1 MMSFSTTMI
10 QKKRRNN
17 IIVAIAIRSFAEYS
31 TKPLDILKSY
41 GYKLLR
47 NETGERLSEDA
58 LANLLENADGV
69 IAGTENY
76 SQKSLEKAKRLKVI
90 SRVGIGIDNID
101 LEYTSKRG
109 IKVLNTP
116 DAPSWAVAEHTIA
129 MVLSLLKKIPDYNS
143 RIRKGNWKAV
153 EGYMLRDKVVGIV
166 GLGRIGQKVGL
177 LFASL
182 GCRVIGYDPYINTG
196 DVSRVVEV
204 KRDLK
209 DVLRVADILTLHIPL
224 TKENYHFIAEREI
237 EIMKR
242 GSFII
247 NTSRGGVLDEEA
259 LYRALKKGHLAGAGL
274 DVFEKEP
281 YAGPLLKLENVIV
294 TPHVASNA
302 KEARIAMEIEAV
314 NNLISELN
322 RIFKGSIPK

>member
-1 MMSFSTTMI
+1 M
-10 QKKRRNN
+10 KKMQN
-17 IIVAIAIRSFAEYS
+17 VTIAIRSFSEYS
-31 TKPLDILKSY
+31 TEPLNILKGC

-58 LANLLENADGV
+58 LANFLVNADGV
-69 IAGTENY
+69 IAGTEIY
-76 SQKSLEKAKRLKVI
+76 SRKTLERARRLKVL

-101 LEYTSKRG
+101 LEFASERG

-116 DAPSWAVAEHTIA
+116 EAPSLAVAEHTIA
-129 MVLSLLKKIPDYNS
+129 MVLSLLKRIPDYNL
-143 RIRKGNWKAV
+143 RIRDGNWTAV
-153 EGYMLRDKVVGIV
+153 EGYMLRDKVIGIV

-182 GCRVIGYDPYINTG
+182 GCRVVGYDPYINTG
-196 DVSRVVEV
+196 DVSRVIEV

-209 DVLRVADILTLHIPL
+209 DVLKVADILTLHIPL
-224 TKENYHFIAEREI
+224 TKENYHFISEREI
-237 EIMKR
+237 EIMKT

-259 LYRALKKGHLAGAGL
+259 LYRGLKKGHLAGAGL

-281 YAGPLLKLENVIV
+281 YDGPLLKLENVIV

-314 NNLISELN
+314 NNLISEIN
-322 RIFKGSIPK
+322 RIFKGGIQK

>member
-1 MMSFSTTMI
+1 M
-10 QKKRRNN
+10 KKMQN
-17 IIVAIAIRSFAEYS
+17 VTIAIRSFAQYS
-31 TKPLDILKSY
+31 IEPLNILKRC

-58 LANLLENADGV
+58 LANLLETADGV
-69 IAGTENY
+69 IAGTEKY
-76 SQKSLEKAKRLKVI
+76 SRKTLERARRLKVL

-101 LEYTSKRG
+101 LEFASERG

-116 DAPSWAVAEHTIA
+116 EAPSLAVAEHTIA
-129 MVLSLLKKIPDYNS
+129 MVLSLLKRIPDYNL
-143 RIRKGNWKAV
+143 RIRDGNWTAV

-182 GCRVIGYDPYINTG
+182 GCQVVGYDPYINAG
-196 DVSRVVEV
+196 DFSRVIEV
-204 KRDLK
+204 KRNLK
-209 DVLRVADILTLHIPL
+209 DVLKVADILTLHIPL
-224 TKENYHFIAEREI
+224 TKENYHFISEREF
-237 EIMKR
+237 EIIKT

-259 LYRALKKGHLAGAGL
+259 LYSALKKGHLAGTGL

-281 YAGPLLKLENVIV
+281 YNGPLLKMENVIV

-314 NNLISELN
+314 NNLISEIN
-322 RIFKGSIPK
+322 RIFKGGIPK